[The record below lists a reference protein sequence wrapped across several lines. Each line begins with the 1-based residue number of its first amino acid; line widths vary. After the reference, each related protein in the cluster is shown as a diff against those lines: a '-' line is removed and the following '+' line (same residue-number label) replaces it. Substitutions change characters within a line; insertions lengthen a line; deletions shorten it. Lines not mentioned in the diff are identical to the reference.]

1 MTSSS
6 IRRRSVLFSRRTL
19 GTLAVALFGNLACHA
34 LAIENAETET
44 LSTDKPGAHSSPRS
58 ADGSVIEVPA
68 EPIVIEGEPIA
79 PEPTLDQLMQK
90 FREALSQPPSYVVS
104 ERQLAGGLMEIRTRF
119 GRFCVRP
126 VPPQVQSGLGGDI
139 SLAAPCASF

>member
-1 MTSSS
+1 MTPNL
-6 IRRRSVLFSRRTL
+6 IRRYTLSFSRRTL
-19 GTLAVALFGNLACHA
+19 SALALAVLGSLACPA
-34 LAIENAETET
+34 MAIENAETPTPTESLGTDT
-44 LSTDKPGAHSSPRS
+44 LPRG

-68 EPIVIEGEPIA
+68 EPIVIEGEA
-79 PEPTLDQLMQK
+79 PAPDLTLDQLMQK
-90 FREALSQPPSYVVS
+90 FREALSQPPSYVIS

-139 SLAAPCASF
+139 ALVAPCASF

>member
-1 MTSSS
+1 MTLSS
-6 IRRRSVLFSRRTL
+6 IWRRSVLFSRGEL
-19 GTLAVALFGNLACHA
+19 SALALAVLGSLTCPAV
-34 LAIENAETET
+34 AIENAET
-44 LSTDKPGAHSSPRS
+44 LSTEYLGAGTSPRN
-58 ADGSVIEVPA
+58 ADGSIIEVPA
-68 EPIVIEGEPIA
+68 EPIVIESEGLA

-90 FREALSQPPSYVVS
+90 FREALSQPPSYVIS

-139 SLAAPCASF
+139 ALAAPCASF

>member
-1 MTSSS
+1 MTPSS
-6 IRRRSVLFSRRTL
+6 IRRRSVLILRRTL
-19 GTLAVALFGNLACHA
+19 SALALAVLGSLACHA
-34 LAIENAETET
+34 LAVENAETET
-44 LSTDKPGAHSSPRS
+44 LLTDNLGAHSSPRG

-68 EPIVIEGEPIA
+68 EPIVIEGEGIA

-90 FREALSQPPSYVVS
+90 FREALSQPPTYVIS